1 MTAQL
6 KKTAQTRLHRCVLAP
21 PKGPKI
27 RKKLRHHARVAIKAS
42 DFVADTI
49 ARVENAPENVQVR
62 RKAVLLGKYP
72 IKIIISAIPSQPIGR
87 YLLIPLRN
95 FVLVKILRGSCC
107 WPS

>member
-62 RKAVLLGKYP
+62 RKVVLLGKYP
-72 IKIIISAIPSQPIGR
+72 IRLNNAI
-87 YLLIPLRN
+87 
-95 FVLVKILRGSCC
+95 
-107 WPS
+107 

>member
-72 IKIIISAIPSQPIGR
+72 ANIVLPISTIILSMGNGYHQ
-87 YLLIPLRN
+87 
-95 FVLVKILRGSCC
+95 
-107 WPS
+107 

>member
-72 IKIIISAIPSQPIGR
+72 LIQTMNASCVIMRNREKI
-87 YLLIPLRN
+87 
-95 FVLVKILRGSCC
+95 
-107 WPS
+107 

>member
-21 PKGPKI
+21 PKGTKI

-72 IKIIISAIPSQPIGR
+72 VRNAKIFA
-87 YLLIPLRN
+87 LLVAPAHKFQRDAEIQL
-95 FVLVKILRGSCC
+95 ILC
-107 WPS
+107 

>member
-72 IKIIISAIPSQPIGR
+72 IQKIKTFLEKIERPKFFENKVIPI
-87 YLLIPLRN
+87 
-95 FVLVKILRGSCC
+95 LV
-107 WPS
+107 